1 MDIRPDRHTVMTSAT
16 WPPGVRRIAH
26 EYMNN
31 SMIVNV
37 GTLDLKAATTVTQ
50 HIVMTEVDEKLNLLQ
65 VIFSLIFP
73 FSRHQSML
81 TFDAPSS
88 FCSADIAREF

>member
-1 MDIRPDRHTVMTSAT
+1 MTSAT

-31 SMIVNV
+31 SIIVNV

-50 HIVMTEVDEKLNLLQ
+50 SIVMTTLEDKLTLLQ
-65 VIFSLIFP
+65 VTKLHICLAVVCLKTINTARFP
-73 FSRHQSML
+73 IIINL
-81 TFDAPSS
+81 N
-88 FCSADIAREF
+88 